1 MKKITFLA
9 ALLISASSFAQFAS
23 TSFEEPEAIGGK
35 YFDLDDPATAHP
47 LADNADEPIVNFTS
61 TGGEMGFS
69 ASYAPYD
76 EPGEG
81 LVDGDFVG
89 VTTFTPTGSDPYPDG
104 DQGYQISDVDGNY
117 ILEFDEIVSSST
129 GPSFSLNYFIADE
142 GYEGDG
148 TENSSGSDRIRI
160 YVKDLTNDTEHDIL
174 NSTGSNIND
183 LGLQGAWQLGA
194 TTDLNGDPSPTIT
207 FQLVIEVR
215 CNASSEAFFFDNV
228 QFNGLLGLGENT
240 QETFSVYPN
249 PASNG
254 YVNITST
261 TSGDKNISVY
271 NVLGKQVIQTTMS
284 SDRLN
289 VSELS
294 SGVYIMKISQNGISS
309 TKKLVIK

>member
-1 MKKITFLA
+1 MKKITLLA
-9 ALLISASSFAQFAS
+9 AILIGATTFAQNTS

-35 YFDLDDPATAHP
+35 YFDLDDPATAHQ
-47 LADNADEPIVNFTS
+47 LADNAGEPIVNFTS
-61 TGGEMGFS
+61 TGGEMGYK
-69 ASYAPYD
+69 AYYAPYD

-117 ILEFDEIVSSST
+117 ILEFDEITTTST
-129 GPSFSLNYFIADE
+129 GPSFSINYFIADD

-148 TENSSGSDRIRI
+148 TENSAGSDRIRI
-160 YVKDLTNDTEHDIL
+160 YVKDLTNSTEHDIL
-174 NSTGSNIND
+174 NSTGSDIND
-183 LGLQGAWQLGA
+183 LGIQGVWQAGTTTGLSGDGA
-194 TTDLNGDPSPTIT
+194 T

-215 CNASSEAFFFDNV
+215 CNSANEAFFFDNV
-228 QFNGLLGLGENT
+228 QFDGQLGLGENT
-240 QETFSVYPN
+240 QEIFSIYPN

-261 TSGDKNISVY
+261 ISGDKNVSVY
-271 NVLGKQVIQTTMS
+271 NVLGKQVIQATLVT
-284 SDRLN
+284 DRLN

-294 SGVYIMKISQNGISS
+294 SGVYIMKITQNGVSS

>member
-9 ALLISASSFAQFAS
+9 VILISAISFAQVAS

-35 YFDLDDPATAHP
+35 YFDLGDPATAHP
-47 LADNADEPIVNFTS
+47 LADNAGEPIVNYTS

-69 ASYAPYD
+69 AFYAPYD

-104 DQGYQISDVDGNY
+104 EQGYQISDVDGNY
-117 ILEFDEIVSSST
+117 ILEFDEIVSTST
-129 GPSFSLNYFIADE
+129 GPNFSLNYFIADT

-148 TENSSGSDRIRI
+148 TENASGSDRIRI
-160 YVKDLTNDTEHDIL
+160 YVKDLTNNTEHDIL
-174 NSTGSNIND
+174 NSTGTNIED
-183 LGLQGAWQLGA
+183 LGLQGAWQSGS
-194 TTDLNGDPSPTIT
+194 TTDLSTDGAT

-215 CNASSEAFFFDNV
+215 CNSSNEAFFFDNV
-228 QFNGLLGLGENT
+228 RFDGVLGTGNNS

-254 YVNITST
+254 FVNITSIT
-261 TSGDKNISVY
+261 NGDKNIAVY
-271 NVLGKQVIQTTMS
+271 DVLGKQVISTTIAA
-284 SDRLN
+284 DRLN
-289 VSELS
+289 ISELT
-294 SGVYIMKISQNGISS
+294 SGIYIMKITQNGISS
-309 TKKLVIK
+309 TKKLVIR

>member
-1 MKKITFLA
+1 MKKITFLV
-9 ALLISASSFAQFAS
+9 ALLIGATSFAQNAS

-35 YFDLDDPATAHP
+35 YFDLDDPTTAHP
-47 LADNADEPIVNFTS
+47 LADNAGEPIVNFTS
-61 TGGEMGFS
+61 TGGEMGYK
-69 ASYAPYD
+69 AYYAPYD
-76 EPGEG
+76 EPGDG

-89 VTTFTPTGSDPYPDG
+89 VTSFTPTGSDPYPDG

-117 ILEFDEIVSSST
+117 ILEFDEINSTSSAPNFT
-129 GPSFSLNYFIADE
+129 LNYFIADE

-174 NSTGSNIND
+174 NSTGTNIND
-183 LGLQGAWQLGA
+183 LGLQGVWQTGTSDDLSTEGA
-194 TTDLNGDPSPTIT
+194 T

-215 CNASSEAFFFDNV
+215 CNASAEAFFFDNIRYD
-228 QFNGLLGLGENT
+228 GLLGLGDNT
-240 QETFSVYPN
+240 QEIFSLYPN
-249 PASNG
+249 PVSNG
-254 YVNITST
+254 FVNITST

-294 SGVYIMKISQNGISS
+294 TGVYIMKISQNGISS